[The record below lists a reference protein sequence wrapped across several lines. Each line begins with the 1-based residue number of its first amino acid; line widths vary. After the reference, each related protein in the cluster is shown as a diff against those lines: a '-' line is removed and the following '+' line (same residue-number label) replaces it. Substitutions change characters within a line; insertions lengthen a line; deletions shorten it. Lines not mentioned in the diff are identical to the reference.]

1 MLIKLTGRD
10 AISFIQDQMLANE
23 AVGYEF
29 TKGSDE
35 LVSKHFD
42 KQLDNSNKIPQ
53 KGKYA
58 GKENA
63 KVIDEYN
70 LFINNCATTSMQIKL
85 FLYFIISNSSDTMLI
100 LFRHY
105 FQTVS

>member
-70 LFINNCATTSMQIKL
+70 LFINNCATTSIKGIQEGVKKR
-85 FLYFIISNSSDTMLI
+85 FGFER
-100 LFRHY
+100 F
-105 FQTVS
+105 